1 MSRLR
6 RIAFLF
12 FGVVFAV
19 SLFMVARILVQG
31 GQEQAAFD
39 RLSASL
45 EQPES
50 TDGQEPEKSPYADLK
65 AQNPDFFG
73 WISIEGTHIDY
84 PVMFTPD
91 DPEQYLRRAF
101 DGSSSQSGVP
111 FLSADC
117 FAGGGNW
124 LIYGHN
130 MKNGSMFADLLNY
143 AREDFWQAHPLIRFD
158 TLEEEGTYEVVAAFY
173 ARVYTEGESGFAYY
187 AYTDISRQTDFE
199 AYLAQV
205 SGAALY
211 DTGVQAQYGD
221 QLITLST
228 CTNRSQDER
237 FVVVGR
243 QIQ

>member
-19 SLFMVARILVQG
+19 SLFMVVRILVQG

-50 TDGQEPEKSPYADLK
+50 ADGQEPEKSPYADLK

-143 AREDFWQAHPLIRFD
+143 AREDFWQAHPLIQFD

-173 ARVYTEGESGFAYY
+173 ARVYTEGKSGFAYY
-187 AYTDISRQTDFE
+187 AYTDISRQADFE

>member
-19 SLFMVARILVQG
+19 SLFMVVRILVQG

-50 TDGQEPEKSPYADLK
+50 ADGQELEKSPYADLK

-187 AYTDISRQTDFE
+187 AYTDISRQADFE